1 MEQSPATIHLHRRVK
16 PVQPLLVYTVDID
29 GRAAAELAVA
39 QRRSVEV
46 TPGRHRVQAKVL
58 WMSSPDLE
66 VEVDLGASVTI
77 EIGPDMKHLWNMFA
91 RPKKFLRVDAA

>member
-1 MEQSPATIHLHRRVK
+1 MEQPSTSIHLHRRVR

-29 GRAAAELAVA
+29 GRPAAELAVA
-39 QRRSVEV
+39 QHRSVEV
-46 TPGRHRVQAKVL
+46 APGRHHVQANVL

-66 VEVDLGASVTI
+66 VEVEAGASVTV

-91 RPKKFLRVDAA
+91 RPRTFLRVEAA